1 MEYWRRQRLK
11 EIMKHIVVVV
21 LIVAACIGIIAG
33 IRKYYDQ
40 FYLKTEVKVVE
51 VINKEIS
58 NLREK
63 GTKIYKEE
71 IDLGNSYQIIIR
83 IDK

>member
-1 MEYWRRQRLK
+1 
-11 EIMKHIVVVV
+11 MK
-21 LIVAACIGIIAG
+21 
-33 IRKYYDQ
+33 D
-40 FYLKTEVKVVE
+40 EVIDLMDNNSNIQNFNNAVE